1 MKKWEKP
8 RLVILVR
15 GKPEERILSWCKG
28 FVDVQGGA
36 MVIDEGCIQDPVNCA
51 YCSELSDS

>member
-8 RLVILVR
+8 QLIILVR

-28 FVDVQGGA
+28 FQLLGGA
-36 MVIDEGCIQDPVNCA
+36 TEAFEGCIQNGGYCENCETL
-51 YCSELSDS
+51 SES